1 MEPSVIGIDALQARH
16 GIPGAVRFEV
26 GVGGL
31 PRVVVATPQAEAGL
45 YLHGAHLTRYQ
56 PRGERPVLFL
66 SAQSRF
72 APDAPIRGGIP
83 IVFPWFGP
91 KAGDPA
97 APMHGFVRTQP
108 WRVESVAQD
117 TDGQVAMTLGLDC
130 TGSAPG
136 GWSAAFAL
144 RFHVRVGSQLDLTLE
159 ARNLSAAPLT
169 LEEALHTYL
178 AVGDVRQIS
187 IAGLAGS
194 VYIDKTDAVRRKAQ
208 GPEPIRITQETD
220 RVYLGTRATCLV
232 NDPAWGRR
240 LVVEKSGSDA
250 TVLWNPWVAK
260 AAAMADFGDD
270 EWPGM
275 LCIETAN
282 VANHAVTLQPGQHH
296 ELQAVI
302 KSEPL

>member
-1 MEPSVIGIDALQARH
+1 MGAALDDIQILQGRFGIS
-16 GIPGAVRFEV
+16 GAVRFTAGEN
-26 GVGGL
+26 GMA
-31 PRVVVATPQAEAGL
+31 RVLVTTPQAEAEL

-56 PRGERPVLFL
+56 PRGERPLLFL

-72 APDAPIRGGIP
+72 APDAPIRGGVP

-91 KAGDPA
+91 KAGDPT
-97 APMHGFVRTQP
+97 APMHGFVRTQA

-117 TDGQVAMTLGLDC
+117 PDGQIAVTLGLDC

-144 RFHVRVGSQLDLTLE
+144 RFHVRVGSRLEISLE
-159 ARNLSAAPLT
+159 ARNPSAAPLT
-169 LEEALHTYL
+169 IEEALHTYL

-194 VYIDKTDAVRRKAQ
+194 VYIDKTDAARRKAQ

-220 RVYLGTRATCLV
+220 RVYLGTRSTCAV
-232 NDPAWGRR
+232 DDPAWGRR
-240 LVVEKSGSDA
+240 LVLEKSGSDA
-250 TVLWNPWVAK
+250 TVLWNPWIAK
-260 AAAMADFGDD
+260 AAAMPDFGDA

-282 VANHAVTLQPGQHH
+282 VAEHAVTLQPGQHH
-296 ELQAVI
+296 ELRVVLHSQPA
-302 KSEPL
+302 

>member
-1 MEPSVIGIDALQARH
+1 MEPSATGIEALQARH

-31 PRVVVATPQAEAGL
+31 PRVVVATPQAEAEL

-56 PRGERPVLFL
+56 PHRERPVLFL

-72 APDAPIRGGIP
+72 APDAPIRGGVP

-91 KAGDPA
+91 RAGDPT
-97 APMHGFVRTQP
+97 APMHGFVRTKA
-108 WRVESVAQD
+108 WRVESVAQAP
-117 TDGQVAMTLGLDC
+117 DGQVTLVLGLDC

-144 RFHVRVGSQLDLTLE
+144 RFHVRVGSQLEFTLE
-159 ARNLSAAPLT
+159 ARNPSATPLT
-169 LEEALHTYL
+169 FEEALHTYL
-178 AVGDVRQIS
+178 SVGDVRQV
-187 IAGLAGS
+187 AVTGLAGAPF
-194 VYIDKTDAVRRKAQ
+194 IDKTDGMRRKVEAS
-208 GPEPIRITQETD
+208 GPIRITQETD
-220 RVYLGTRATCLV
+220 RVYLGTPSTCLV
-232 NDPAWGRR
+232 DDPAWGRR
-240 LVVEKSGSDA
+240 LVVEKSGSEA
-250 TVLWNPWVAK
+250 TVLWNPWIAK
-260 AAAMADFGDD
+260 AAAMPDFGDD

-282 VANHAVTLQPGQHH
+282 VAEHAVTLQPGQQH
-296 ELQAVI
+296 ELRAVI